1 MVRLVFRPYAQVRRT
16 ICTSVSL
23 RASTRV
29 SPGFTQLRYR
39 SPSFGSN
46 QLCSSTNIKSGR
58 CCTFHNYCFHY
69 ACKVTPLTL
78 AQLTNSLVRV
88 SRRVVYKRIKQY
100 TKRFGIPFVH
110 CRTQR
115 TATCTRFPLNDFK
128 SVSSPFEVLFN
139 FPSWYLFAIGLRVI
153 FSH

>member
-46 QLCSSTNIKSGR
+46 QLCLSTNIKSGR
-58 CCTFHNYCFHY
+58 CCTFHNYRFHY
-69 ACKVTPLTL
+69 ACKVKPLTL

-88 SRRVVYKRIKQY
+88 SRRVVYKRIKPY
-100 TKRFGIPFVH
+100 TKTLAYSLSPVNHSR
-110 CRTQR
+110 RQR
-115 TATCTRFPLNDFK
+115 VLASLSTISSLLALLSKCFSTFPHGTCLL
-128 SVSSPFEVLFN
+128 SVS
-139 FPSWYLFAIGLRVI
+139 G
-153 FSH
+153 